1 MDPNELLDDPRPAPV
16 QRGARRRW
24 PWVLGGALAATVV
37 AFGLCEALGWPFMA
51 PSIQRW
57 LAQTLDRKVQLA
69 DDAGAQPRIKIRLLG
84 SLRIQAP
91 YLEIGAPAWSKAP
104 HMLRARDAY
113 LKLGYVDLWRAHRGE
128 PLRIRVLQ
136 AASVDGNVERL
147 ADGRASWQFGP
158 GPVVTAEPSFHAP
171 LFDQLRV
178 RSGVLAFRDDVLGTE
193 LGARFSL
200 TDRSAPAATNAVPG
214 VASGAA
220 SGPSSNAAEFRFDAN
235 GQFRR
240 QPLKIEFASK
250 GVLTVVAEDA
260 ARIAWPMTMTA
271 TIGRAVLTFQGT
283 ATDALKLTALRGRFD
298 VHGPSLAAVGDP
310 LGVTLPTTGAFRASG
325 LVAKQGEVWNTF
337 VERAVVGSSDLSGA
351 FTFDA
356 ARRVPLL
363 SGRLHSTRLLLADLG
378 PAVGT
383 APKDTTGKALAPA
396 AAAASAASA
405 PASASA
411 PVSAPVSTGKPAT
424 KSAGKAP
431 STPTRGPDKVLPD
444 RPFDLPSLRAMDAN
458 VLIDVDNL
466 DSGSSLIEPLRPLR
480 THLLL
485 ENAVLTLRDI
495 DARTGAGSLKGMV
508 QLDGRD
514 SLAKWNADLRWSDVR
529 LERWL
534 HQARKGGDAPPYIT
548 GRLNGQAKVVGQGK
562 STAAILG
569 SLGGS
574 VRMQLRDASIS
585 HLVIEAA
592 GLDIAQA
599 LGVMIKGDDALPVDC
614 AVADL
619 AAEGGVLRPRVLV
632 LDTRD
637 STVWS
642 EGSLSLA
649 NEALDLRLLVSPKDF
664 SPFALRTPVRVRGSF
679 ADPAI
684 SIEKGPLATRVGAAA
699 LLALLNPLAAVIPFF
714 DTGSND
720 DAQRGAQTC
729 QALTARLSSRVSPS
743 R

>member
-1 MDPNELLDDPRPAPV
+1 MDPNELADDPRPAPV

-24 PWVLGGALAATVV
+24 AWVLGGVLAAIVAVV
-37 AFGLCEALGWPFMA
+37 GICEALGWPFLA
-51 PSIQRW
+51 PPVQRW

-69 DDAGAQPRIKIRLLG
+69 ADGGPEPRVKIRLLG

-91 YLEIGAPAWSKAP
+91 YIEIGAPAWSKAP

-113 LKLGYVDLWRAHRGE
+113 LKLGYGDLWRAHRGE
-128 PLRIRVLQ
+128 PLRIRALQ

-158 GPVVTAEPSFHAP
+158 RPVVTAEPNFHAP
-171 LFDQLRV
+171 LFDQLRI
-178 RSGVLAFRDDVLGTE
+178 RSGVLALRDDVLGTQVD
-193 LGARFSL
+193 ARFSL
-200 TDRSAPAATNAVPG
+200 TDRSVPAGMSAAPGAVSSA
-214 VASGAA
+214 ASGAA
-220 SGPSSNAAEFRFDAN
+220 AGAGPNAAEFRFDAN

-260 ARIAWPMTMTA
+260 ARIAWPITMTA

-310 LGVTLPTTGAFRASG
+310 LGVTLPTTGAFHASG
-325 LVAKQGEVWNTF
+325 LVAKQGEVWSTF
-337 VERAVVGSSDLSGA
+337 VERAIVGSSDLSGS
-351 FTFDA
+351 FRFDA
-356 ARRVPLL
+356 TRRIPLL

-383 APKDTTGKALAPA
+383 APKDTTGKAPAPA
-396 AAAASAASA
+396 AVAAS
-405 PASASA
+405 ASASA
-411 PVSAPVSTGKPAT
+411 PAPAPASKKAKQAGKP
-424 KSAGKAP
+424 P

-458 VLIDVDNL
+458 VLVDVDNL
-466 DSGSSLIEPLRPLR
+466 DPGSDIIEPLRPLR

-485 ENAVLTLRDI
+485 ENAVLTLRDL

-514 SLAKWNADLRWSDVR
+514 SLAQWNADLRWSDVR

-534 HQARKGGDAPPYIT
+534 HQARKEGDAPPYVT
-548 GRLNGQAKVVGQGK
+548 GRLNGQAKVAGQGK

-585 HLVIEAA
+585 HLLIEAA
-592 GLDIAQA
+592 GLDVAQA

-619 AAEGGVLRPRVLV
+619 AAEHGVLRPRVLV

-664 SPFALRTPVRVRGSF
+664 SPLALRTPVHLRGSF
-679 ADPAI
+679 ANPAI
-684 SIEKGPLATRVGAAA
+684 SIEKAPLAGRVGAAA

-729 QALTARLSSRVSPS
+729 QALTARLNARTSAR

>member
-1 MDPNELLDDPRPAPV
+1 MDPNQPIDDLRPASVPAP
-16 QRGARRRW
+16 QLPRRGGRRRW
-24 PWVLGGALAATVV
+24 PWAIGGVVAATVI
-37 AFGLCEALGWPFMA
+37 AFGICEALGWPFMA
-51 PSIQRW
+51 APVQRW
-57 LAQTLDRKVQLA
+57 LAQTLDRKVQLSA
-69 DDAGAQPRIKIRLLG
+69 DAAVQPRVQIRLLG
-84 SLRIQAP
+84 SLRIHAA
-91 YLEIGAPAWSKAP
+91 YIEIGAPAWSSAP
-104 HMLRARDAY
+104 HMLQARDAY
-113 LKLGYVDLWRAHRGE
+113 MKLGYLDLWRAHRGE
-128 PLRIRVLQ
+128 PLRIQALR
-136 AASVDGNVERL
+136 AASVDGHVERL

-158 GPVVTAEPSFHAP
+158 RPAITAEPTFHAP
-171 LFDQLRV
+171 LFDQLRI

-200 TDRSAPAATNAVPG
+200 TDRSVPAPSA
-214 VASGAA
+214 AA
-220 SGPSSNAAEFRFDAN
+220 SGAAEFRFDAS
-235 GQFRR
+235 GQYRK

-250 GVLTVVAEDA
+250 GVLSVVAEDA
-260 ARIAWPMTMTA
+260 ARIAWPVTMTA
-271 TIGRAVLTFQGT
+271 TIGRAALTFQGT
-283 ATDALKLTALRGRFD
+283 ATDPLKLTALRGRFD
-298 VHGPSLAAVGDP
+298 VRGPSLAAAGDP
-310 LGVTLPTTGAFRASG
+310 LGVTLPTTGAFRAGG
-325 LVAKQGEVWNTF
+325 LIAKQGEVWNTW
-337 VERAVVGSSDLSGA
+337 VERAVVGSSELSGA
-351 FTFDA
+351 FTFDVG
-356 ARRVPLL
+356 RRIPLL
-363 SGRLHSTRLLLADLG
+363 SGRLRGTRLLLADLG

-383 APKDTTGKALAPA
+383 APKGAT
-396 AAAASAASA
+396 AASA
-405 PASASA
+405 PPATAASA
-411 PVSAPVSTGKPAT
+411 PVPASE
-424 KSAGKAP
+424 KR
-431 STPTRGPDKVLPD
+431 TPTRGRGRVLPD

-458 VLIDVDNL
+458 VLIDIDNL
-466 DSGSSLIEPLRPLR
+466 DLGSSIVEPLRPLR
-480 THLLL
+480 THLML

-495 DARTGAGSLKGMV
+495 DARTGAGSLKGVV

-514 SLAKWNADLRWSDVR
+514 SLALWNADLRWSDVR

-534 HQARKGGDAPPYIT
+534 HQDRKEGDAPPYIT

-599 LGVMIKGDDALPVDC
+599 LGVMIKGDDALPVEC

-619 AAEGGVLRPRVLV
+619 AADKGVLRPRVLV

-664 SPFALRTPVRVRGSF
+664 SPLALRTPVHVRGSF

-684 SIEKGPLATRVGAAA
+684 SVEKGPLATRVGAAA
-699 LLALLNPLAAVIPFF
+699 LLALLNPLAAIIPFF
-714 DTGSND
+714 DAASND
-720 DAQRGAQTC
+720 DAQRGAQAC
-729 QALTARLSSRVSPS
+729 QALAARLAKRTAPP

>member
-1 MDPNELLDDPRPAPV
+1 MDPNELAVDPRPAPP
-16 QRGARRRW
+16 RGARRRW
-24 PWVLGGALAATVV
+24 PWVLGGVLGAIVI
-37 AFGLCEALGWPFMA
+37 GLGVCEAIGWPFMA
-51 PSIQRW
+51 APVQRW

-69 DDAGAQPRIKIRLLG
+69 ADGGAEPHIKIRLLG
-84 SLRIQAP
+84 SLRIEAP
-91 YLEIGAPAWSKAP
+91 YIEIGAPAWSQAP
-104 HMLRARDAY
+104 HMLLARDAY
-113 LKLGYVDLWRAHRGE
+113 LKLGYPDLWRARRGE
-128 PLRIRVLQ
+128 PLRIRALQ

-158 GPVVTAEPSFHAP
+158 RHAVTAEPDFHAP

-178 RSGVLAFRDDVLGTE
+178 RSGVLAFRDDVLGTQ

-200 TDRSAPAATNAVPG
+200 TDRSVPAGKAA
-214 VASGAA
+214 ADIAA
-220 SGPSSNAAEFRFDAN
+220 SGPGSNPRSTPAEFRFDAN

-260 ARIAWPMTMTA
+260 SRIAWPITMTA
-271 TIGRAVLTFQGT
+271 AIGGSVLTFQGT

-298 VHGPSLAAVGDP
+298 VRGPSLAAVGDP
-310 LGVTLPTTGAFRASG
+310 LGVTLPTTSAFRASG

-337 VERAVVGSSDLSGA
+337 VERATVGSSDLSGA

-356 ARRVPLL
+356 GRRIPLL

-383 APKDTTGKALAPA
+383 APKEAANKAADKAADKVP
-396 AAAASAASA
+396 AAAASA
-405 PASASA
+405 
-411 PVSAPVSTGKPAT
+411 PAT
-424 KSAGKAP
+424 KTARPPAKPASEPSGTPAPTTRGAGKI
-431 STPTRGPDKVLPD
+431 LPD

-466 DSGSSLIEPLRPLR
+466 DLGSNLIEPLRPLR
-480 THLLL
+480 THLQL
-485 ENAVLTLRDI
+485 ENAVLTLRDL
-495 DARTGAGSLKGMV
+495 DARTAAGSLRGMV

-514 SLAKWNADLRWSDVR
+514 ALAKWNADLRWSDVR

-534 HQARKGGDAPPYIT
+534 HQQRKEAPPYIT
-548 GRLNGQAKVVGQGK
+548 GRLNGQAKVVGQGR

-569 SLGGS
+569 TLGGS
-574 VRMQLRDASIS
+574 VRMQLREGSIS

-592 GLDIAQA
+592 GLDLAQA

-619 AAEGGVLRPRVLV
+619 SAERGVLRPRVLV

-664 SPFALRTPVRVRGSF
+664 SPFALRSPVHVRGSF

-684 SIEKGPLATRVGAAA
+684 SVEKAPLAKRVGAAA

-714 DTGSND
+714 DAASSD

-729 QALTARLSSRVSPS
+729 QALTARLRTTSSAR